1 MRKERRGAHRWLK
14 SSANNDDESKE
25 RHVEGHDE
33 LTRLRLKLTEYELQ
47 IRSLSAENACLNKE
61 TKGIVAIKK
70 DCAEAVKRT
79 TEADDQMAKL
89 KKKYKKY
96 KEDNVEAMA
105 HVKALTDQVKESD
118 QAKKRLAAMT
128 ASYVKGK

>member
-1 MRKERRGAHRWLK
+1 MAQV
-14 SSANNDDESKE
+14 SANNDDESKE

-33 LTRLRLKLTEYELQ
+33 LTRLRLKVAEYELQ
-47 IRSLSAENACLNKE
+47 IRSLSAENASLNKE

-70 DCAEAVKRT
+70 DYAEAVKKT

-105 HVKALTDQVKESD
+105 QRQGSHRSGE
-118 QAKKRLAAMT
+118 
-128 ASYVKGK
+128 GG